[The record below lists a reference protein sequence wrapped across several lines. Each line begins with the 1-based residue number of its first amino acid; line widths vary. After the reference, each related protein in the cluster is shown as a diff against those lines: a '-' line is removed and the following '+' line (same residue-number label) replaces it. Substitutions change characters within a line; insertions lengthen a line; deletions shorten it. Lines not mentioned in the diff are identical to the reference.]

1 MGHERLGMLP
11 KTTKWRVIVSKVAAC
26 ESESI
31 TASNIAEQTLT
42 ALGARYSDLA
52 NDPSVRT
59 AFSFLVEIA
68 QSAASVETTTSIA
81 NKSPLELVSELA
93 RRMRATTN
101 GSLETRELVQ
111 RAAADAIV
119 AWRRENSAEQPDLF
133 LDLAPQSRWSELGSG
148 AGFCEMSRLYF
159 AKLTERY
166 LNYFLDREASAV
178 ITDLGARE
186 RFKNRLSD
194 HVSEV
199 SRHSFESAKI
209 TQSYAAG
216 WFNKNA
222 IGASP
227 SNTQTKKFLAYAFE
241 KLREEFRRE
250 GKQ

>member
-1 MGHERLGMLP
+1 MSV
-11 KTTKWRVIVSKVAAC
+11 KY
-26 ESESI
+26 I
-31 TASNIAEQTLT
+31 TCLYTCDQKNI
-42 ALGARYSDLA
+42 
-52 NDPSVRT
+52 
-59 AFSFLVEIA
+59 
-68 QSAASVETTTSIA
+68 
-81 NKSPLELVSELA
+81 ELVYLTRLSDQKSEEIGRNFRLA
-93 RRMRATTN
+93 
-101 GSLETRELVQ
+101 Q

-119 AWRRENSAEQPDLF
+119 TWRRENYAEQPDLF
-133 LDLAPQSRWSELGSG
+133 LDSAPRSRWNGLGSG

-166 LNYFLDREASAV
+166 LNYFLEREASAV
-178 ITDLGARE
+178 IADLGARE
-186 RFKNRLSD
+186 RFKNRLSA

-222 IGASP
+222 LGTSP

>member
-11 KTTKWRVIVSKVAAC
+11 KTKKWRVIVSEIGAYEAG
-26 ESESI
+26 SI

-42 ALGARYSDLA
+42 ALGSRYCELA
-52 NDPSVRT
+52 NDPNVRT

-68 QSAASVETTTSIA
+68 QSAASADATTSVA

-93 RRMRATTN
+93 RRMRATTK

-111 RAAADAIV
+111 RATADALV
-119 AWRRENSAEQPDLF
+119 AWHRENSAEQSDLF
-133 LDLAPQSRWSELGSG
+133 SASAPRSRWNELGSG
-148 AGFCEMSRLYF
+148 AGFCDMSRLYF

-166 LNYFLDREASAV
+166 LNYFLEREASAV
-178 ITDLGARE
+178 ITDFGTRE
-186 RFKNRLSD
+186 RFKSRLGE

-222 IGASP
+222 LGASP
-227 SNTQTKKFLAYAFE
+227 SDMQTKKFLAYAFA

>member
-11 KTTKWRVIVSKVAAC
+11 KTKKWRVIVSEVAAY
-26 ESESI
+26 ESGSI
-31 TASNIAEQTLT
+31 AASSIAEQTLT
-42 ALGARYSDLA
+42 ALGSRYRDLA
-52 NDPSVRT
+52 NDPSVRAT
-59 AFSFLVEIA
+59 FSFLVEIA
-68 QSAASVETTTSIA
+68 QSAASLETTTSIA
-81 NKSPLELVSELA
+81 DKSPLDLVSELA
-93 RRMRATTN
+93 RRMRATTS
-101 GSLETRELVQ
+101 GSLETRELAQ

-119 AWRRENSAEQPDLF
+119 TWRRENYAEQPDLF
-133 LDLAPQSRWSELGSG
+133 LDSAPRSRWNGLGSG

-166 LNYFLDREASAV
+166 LNYFLEREASAV
-178 ITDLGARE
+178 IADLGARE
-186 RFKNRLSD
+186 RFKNRLSA

-222 IGASP
+222 LGTSP